1 MIENNNEGGAKEM
14 NGKVTVLLV
23 LSVMNLLLLIGMA
36 VVLGIMYE
44 VLQHI

>member
-1 MIENNNEGGAKEM
+1 M

-23 LSVMNLLLLIGMA
+23 LSVVNLLLLIGMA

>member
-1 MIENNNEGGAKEM
+1 M